1 VKKKYLLAPGPTPL
15 NPEALLEMGKPII
28 HHRAPEFATILA
40 QVREDLKYLFQTK
53 NDVLILCSSGTGGM
67 EGTVCN
73 LFSPGDK
80 ALVVRGGKFGERWGE
95 LCQVYGLETI
105 NIDVE
110 WGKAVDPQLIARELK
125 NNPDI
130 KGVFVQASES
140 STGVKHDV
148 QALGEIVRPYEN
160 TLLIVDAISAL
171 GVFPI
176 LTDKWGLDVVVTGSQ
191 KALMLPPGLAMVALS
206 EKAWSFTETSTCP
219 KYYFNFR
226 KEKKAQAQNQ
236 TAYTPAVSLIIGLK
250 RVLEEIKKEGLEK
263 VFDHHAR
270 LAQAT
275 RTAMEA
281 LGLELYAKDSP
292 SDAVTAVKV
301 PPGIDGAAIPRM
313 MRDQFGIT
321 IAGGQDR
328 AKGKIFRIAHLGYV
342 DIFDL
347 TTGIAA
353 LEMVLKK
360 LGYDITFGKGVGAAL
375 AVYYNNRGGR
385 DEDSG

>member
-1 VKKKYLLAPGPTPL
+1 MKKKYLLAPGPTPL
-15 NPEALLEMGKPII
+15 FPDAVLEMGKPII
-28 HHRAPEFATILA
+28 HHRAPEFAAILA

-53 NDVLILCSSGTGGM
+53 NDVLVLCSSGTGGM

-80 ALVVRGGKFGERWGE
+80 ALVVRGGKFGERWAE

-110 WGKAVDPQLIARELK
+110 WGKAIEPRLIAEALK
-125 NNPDI
+125 RSPDI

-140 STGVKHDV
+140 STGVRHDV

-160 TLLIVDAISAL
+160 TILIVDAISAL

-176 LTDKWGLDVVVTGSQ
+176 LPDQWGLDVVVAGSQ
-191 KALMLPPGLAMVALS
+191 KALMLPPGLAMVNLS
-206 EKAWSFTETSTCP
+206 EKAWRFAETSTCP
-219 KYYFNFR
+219 RYYFDLR
-226 KEKKAQAQNQ
+226 KERKALAKNQ
-236 TAYTPAVSLIIGLK
+236 SAYTPAVSLIIGLK
-250 RVLEEIKKEGLEK
+250 EVLEEIKREGLEK
-263 VFDHHAR
+263 VLAHHAR
-270 LAQAT
+270 LARAT

-301 PPGIDGAAIPRM
+301 PPGIDGAAIPKM
-313 MRDQFGIT
+313 MREHFGIT

-342 DIFDL
+342 DIFDI

-360 LGYDITFGKGVGAAL
+360 LGYEVTFGKGVGAAIE
-375 AVYYNNRGGR
+375 VYYNSGGQ
-385 DEDSG
+385 G

>member
-1 VKKKYLLAPGPTPL
+1 
-15 NPEALLEMGKPII
+15 MSKPII
-28 HHRAPEFATILA
+28 HHRAPEFAAIFA

-53 NDVLILCSSGTGGM
+53 NDVLLLCSSGTGGM

-80 ALVVRGGKFGERWGE
+80 ALVVRGGKFGERWAE
-95 LCQVYGLETI
+95 LCKVYGLEAI

-110 WGKAVDPQLIARELK
+110 WGKAVEPRIIAEELK
-125 NNPDI
+125 KSPDI
-130 KGVFVQASES
+130 KGVLVQASES
-140 STGVKHDV
+140 STGVRHDV
-148 QALGEIVRPYEN
+148 QTLGEIVRPYEN
-160 TLLIVDAISAL
+160 TILVVDAISAL

-176 LTDKWGLDVVVTGSQ
+176 MTDQWGLDVVVAGSQ
-191 KALMLPPGLAMVALS
+191 KALMLPPGLAMVSVS
-206 EKAWSFTETSTCP
+206 EKAWGFAETSTCP
-219 KYYFNFR
+219 KYYFDFR
-226 KEKKAQAQNQ
+226 KERKALAKNQ
-236 TAYTPAVSLIIGLK
+236 SAYTPAVSLIIGLK
-250 RVLEEIKKEGLEK
+250 EVLEEIKRDGLEK
-263 VFDHHAR
+263 CLAHHSR
-270 LAQAT
+270 LARVT

-301 PPGIDGAAIPRM
+301 PPGIDGAAIPKM
-313 MRDQFGIT
+313 MREQFGIT

-353 LEMVLKK
+353 LEMVLKN
-360 LGYDITFGKGVGAAL
+360 LGYEVTFGKGVGAAL
-375 AVYYNNRGGR
+375 EVYYNSGG
-385 DEDSG
+385 